1 MTTTLFET
9 SLIAKELKTVTE
21 KHEEIVKQMQELVEI
36 VKSKNEELQRL
47 KEHGLVV
54 TGAKAI
60 LESLQKTIVDQD
72 NKDAEDAE
80 E

>member
-72 NKDAEDAE
+72 NKDAEE
-80 E
+80 

>member
-72 NKDAEDAE
+72 NKDAEDTE